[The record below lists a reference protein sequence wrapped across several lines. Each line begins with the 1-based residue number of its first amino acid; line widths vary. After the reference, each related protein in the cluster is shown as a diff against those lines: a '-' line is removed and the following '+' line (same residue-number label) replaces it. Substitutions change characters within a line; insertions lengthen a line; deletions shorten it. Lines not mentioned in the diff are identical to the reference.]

1 MRGITTENNWKT
13 LSSKTVYENA
23 WLEISH
29 REVINPA
36 GKDGIYGVVKFKNK
50 ALGIIPIDEN
60 GNIYLVGQFR
70 YTLNEYSWELPEGGG
85 PMDED
90 VLDAAKREL
99 REETGLLA
107 SNWTRLTRIHTSN
120 SATDEEGFLFLAEGL
135 SQTEAEPEE
144 TEELQVKKIP
154 LSEAVNMVM
163 RSEITDAISIA
174 GILMAA
180 RLRGI

>member
-107 SNWTRLTRIHTSN
+107 SNWTRLARIHTSN

-154 LSEAVNMVM
+154 LSEAVDMVM

>member
-1 MRGITTENNWKT
+1 MRGINTENNWKT

-70 YTLNEYSWELPEGGG
+70 YALNEYSWELPEGGG
-85 PMDED
+85 SMDED
-90 VLDAAKREL
+90 ILDAAKREL
-99 REETGLLA
+99 KEETGLLA
-107 SNWTRLTRIHTSN
+107 SNWTRLSRIHTSN

-154 LSEAVNMVM
+154 LAEAVDMVM

-180 RLRGI
+180 RLKGI

>member
-50 ALGIIPIDEN
+50 ALGIVPIDEN

-107 SNWTRLTRIHTSN
+107 SNWTRLARIHTSN

-154 LSEAVNMVM
+154 LSEAVDMVM